1 MEKNL
6 NLTVIAIATMIAASC
21 STSDDYYRDLT
32 INENTWSNT
41 TNGSSSAGS
50 TPETA
55 GDLTT
60 FEIAVDSTAL
70 SETENI
76 PSDNE
81 DYLENNT
88 FNTNVYINYDGTTA
102 SCSGL
107 VEGVNVNIE
116 GADVIV
122 TSTVKGVN
130 YVLSGSTNDGM
141 FKMASGDDN
150 KKFQLTLNGVN
161 IKNNDG
167 PAINIQVGKRC
178 YVTLAN
184 GTFNSLTDGTS
195 YATSNEDQKAT
206 LFSEG
211 ELLFNGSGKLRIY
224 SNAKNGICSDDYIM
238 FRPGNNIYVKSTSSN
253 CIKSNDGIFVKG
265 GIINCE
271 TTAQASKGITT
282 DSVFVMDGGRVT
294 AISTGQGEY
303 DSDEN
308 DVSGAAGIKAD
319 YAITIKGGELFCKST
334 GKGGK
339 GISTDQEFNMKD
351 GNVKVITT
359 GTTYSYSSYSAKA
372 KGIKADGN
380 ITIDGGSVMVRA
392 TGDNGSEGIESKK
405 AITINGGSVEVYSYD
420 DAINSAYDLTLN
432 GGYTY
437 AFAIN
442 NDGLDANKN
451 VYVKGGTTVAYG
463 CGQPECGIDANE
475 EQRYEVIVTG
485 GTLIGI
491 GGGTS
496 YPSSSST
503 QPSIVFGG
511 NISSGS
517 TLALN
522 NGDSNILSFK
532 MGRSFNGSSCFLIT
546 SPNLKKGSSYTI
558 YNGASATGTDWYG
571 LVTSATLSSTGT
583 STATISSL
591 STPYSTCGNSTGGM
605 GNMGGGMPGWH

>member
-130 YVLSGSTNDGM
+130 YILSGSTNDGM

-184 GTFNSLTDGTS
+184 GTFNSLPMVLRMPPAMKTRKQHCSARVNCSSTEVASYESTRTPKTEYAQMITS
-195 YATSNEDQKAT
+195 C
-206 LFSEG
+206 F
-211 ELLFNGSGKLRIY
+211 
-224 SNAKNGICSDDYIM
+224 
-238 FRPGNNIYVKSTSSN
+238 
-253 CIKSNDGIFVKG
+253 
-265 GIINCE
+265 
-271 TTAQASKGITT
+271 AQA
-282 DSVFVMDGGRVT
+282 M
-294 AISTGQGEY
+294 IST
-303 DSDEN
+303 
-308 DVSGAAGIKAD
+308 
-319 YAITIKGGELFCKST
+319 
-334 GKGGK
+334 
-339 GISTDQEFNMKD
+339 
-351 GNVKVITT
+351 
-359 GTTYSYSSYSAKA
+359 
-372 KGIKADGN
+372 
-380 ITIDGGSVMVRA
+380 
-392 TGDNGSEGIESKK
+392 
-405 AITINGGSVEVYSYD
+405 
-420 DAINSAYDLTLN
+420 
-432 GGYTY
+432 
-437 AFAIN
+437 
-442 NDGLDANKN
+442 
-451 VYVKGGTTVAYG
+451 
-463 CGQPECGIDANE
+463 
-475 EQRYEVIVTG
+475 
-485 GTLIGI
+485 
-491 GGGTS
+491 
-496 YPSSSST
+496 
-503 QPSIVFGG
+503 
-511 NISSGS
+511 
-517 TLALN
+517 
-522 NGDSNILSFK
+522 
-532 MGRSFNGSSCFLIT
+532 
-546 SPNLKKGSSYTI
+546 
-558 YNGASATGTDWYG
+558 
-571 LVTSATLSSTGT
+571 
-583 STATISSL
+583 
-591 STPYSTCGNSTGGM
+591 
-605 GNMGGGMPGWH
+605 